1 MFVYG
6 VVVYAQKN
14 FTGIDPE
21 NCIEPL
27 SYASTAYVVAS
38 YGPRF
43 CSTVL

>member
-14 FTGIDPE
+14 FTGIDP
-21 NCIEPL
+21 
-27 SYASTAYVVAS
+27 STAYVVAS